1 MPPVV
6 GGMSSR
12 LLTMKFMQRGAAVA
26 AQQPNNAQGEKA
38 RARAA
43 IDQAAIQE
51 ALKAEAAA
59 LEKAKQYSERL
70 VSGTTEDGE
79 TRWELSIQKANE
91 DEIEQPGFGEVGY
104 ASLLADDG
112 EEEDEMSEDEESD
125 DDSDESETE
134 NKGIVKKKRKAG
146 IGRISF
152 GNFNKEV
159 EELHNPTPVV
169 IEAPTVTKEVNIKH
183 LSSISG
189 GQQANTKAAQ
199 FGQLK
204 CNICDEKGHFAR
216 DCPNKRTARNARDR
230 EDRGPRQDNREC
242 HTCGKTGHLMADCP
256 EAITARGRKR
266 KSDGNEAFAGKKR
279 RGMPQF

>member
-1 MPPVV
+1 
-6 GGMSSR
+6 
-12 LLTMKFMQRGAAVA
+12 MQRGAAVA

-70 VSGTTEDGE
+70 VSGLTEDGE
-79 TRWELSIQKANE
+79 TRWELSIQKTRE
-91 DEIEQPGFGEVGY
+91 DEDEQPGFGEVGY

-112 EEEDEMSEDEESD
+112 EDEDVMSVDEEDSD

-134 NKGIVKKKRKAG
+134 DKGKVKKKRKAG

-159 EELHNPTPVV
+159 EVGPIRENHQL
-169 IEAPTVTKEVNIKH
+169 EEEEKKH
-183 LSSISG
+183 LPIPVPLS
-189 GQQANTKAAQ
+189 
-199 FGQLK
+199 
-204 CNICDEKGHFAR
+204 
-216 DCPNKRTARNARDR
+216 PN
-230 EDRGPRQDNREC
+230 
-242 HTCGKTGHLMADCP
+242 
-256 EAITARGRKR
+256 
-266 KSDGNEAFAGKKR
+266 
-279 RGMPQF
+279 